1 MGSHLDGLLPE
12 YHPSFNAPHHY
23 MMQGT
28 RSVDSG
34 SPWHET
40 PLPFPTLASKLS
52 VPFTQR
58 ETESLTEFPL
68 IAPITDQ
75 VNGLPLMLYLRLSS
89 YPIWHSAIELRV
101 ATATPQDSE
110 LINIWPR

>member
-40 PLPFPTLASKLS
+40 PLPLPALACKLDNLTAFYCVTVAMPPIATGFPA
-52 VPFTQR
+52 
-58 ETESLTEFPL
+58 
-68 IAPITDQ
+68 
-75 VNGLPLMLYLRLSS
+75 
-89 YPIWHSAIELRV
+89 V
-101 ATATPQDSE
+101 ATAE
-110 LINIWPR
+110 LPTAVKGFMIFLFFSFSD